1 MSTSK
6 MLKPLRMIVKLGRNP
21 IFLGSGENMQV
32 RKQKFRSW
40 QEALAFAQ
48 QKLNEG
54 YANIRIITA
63 KSKLAS
69 RYGIQGEE
77 VQVRFWR

>member
-1 MSTSK
+1 
-6 MLKPLRMIVKLGRNP
+6 
-21 IFLGSGENMQV
+21 MQV
-32 RKQKFRSW
+32 HKQKLPNW
-40 QEALAFAQ
+40 QKALTFAQ

-54 YANIRIITA
+54 YANLRIITA

-77 VQVRFWR
+77 VQVRYWK

>member
-1 MSTSK
+1 
-6 MLKPLRMIVKLGRNP
+6 
-21 IFLGSGENMQV
+21 MQV
-32 RKQKFRSW
+32 RKHKFGSW

-54 YANIRIITA
+54 YGNIRIITS

-69 RYGIQGEE
+69 RYGIKGEE
-77 VQVRFWR
+77 VQVRYW